1 MRKCP
6 HWEKHQQSPWQY
18 LLSSLWNDIP
28 ELSLQSLPGFLLI
41 NMQQSKDSPPGWPYN
56 VFNMLLPIPMKFS
69 QISVI
74 SLWGPHPSSP
84 WKPCSFSLPST
95 HSMGHV
101 GGVLPNVTTK
111 IALDF
116 KKYSFITLWPKI
128 WTFSLQ
134 FVSDSACKTEQLC
147 NFNSDSIYVMNCIPC
162 VVHLTIGL
170 DLQLCFI
177 SSKRKWVCGPCPLT
191 PLLSIPSDPTC
202 LP

>member
-1 MRKCP
+1 MTSRN
-6 HWEKHQQSPWQY
+6 SPFNPLLDSFSLICNKVKTHRLVDHTMCSTCCYQFPWNF
-18 LLSSLWNDIP
+18 LKSLSSACEALILP
-28 ELSLQSLPGFLLI
+28 LLESHVLSA
-41 NMQQSKDSPPGWPYN
+41 
-56 VFNMLLPIPMKFS
+56 
-69 QISVI
+69 
-74 SLWGPHPSSP
+74 
-84 WKPCSFSLPST
+84 SLPST

-147 NFNSDSIYVMNCIPC
+147 NLNSDSIYVMNCIPC